1 MYVTMVQLYSNK
13 TWYYMYLANVAS
25 GNTDGRLKVHVDK
38 KHDDNN
44 VQLQTIYSMYTG
56 GSLA

>member
-1 MYVTMVQLYSNK
+1 MQLLHNE
-13 TWYYMYLANVAS
+13 TWYYLANVDS
-25 GNTDGRLKVHVDK
+25 DNTLGGLKVHVDK

-56 GSLA
+56 GSVACLFIHC